1 MPAFIQLI
9 LHTSEWGKC
18 FLLICL
24 ALADTRY
31 QETWDL
37 LGFVRF
43 EAGLT
48 ALSLILHFLLSPLFC
63 NCRQSLKKGMH
74 LCVHTSVCTYRNV
87 YKYAELLCVLVQ
99 VCNYTCSVLKFRNA
113 VSALSLKDVWE
124 KYPFFFFYWF
134 VSCLLFHFVW
144 MSGWIETSKKNS
156 PEHIWLLAGYFRWR
170 LIIY

>member
-1 MPAFIQLI
+1 MRQVFPTNSLSSCWYQISRDLRRIGLCKVWGRFNSFITYFTFSTVTSF
-9 LHTSEWGKC
+9 LHLYEIFW
-18 FLLICL
+18 
-24 ALADTRY
+24 
-31 QETWDL
+31 
-37 LGFVRF
+37 
-43 EAGLT
+43 
-48 ALSLILHFLLSPLFC
+48 

-74 LCVHTSVCTYRNV
+74 LCMHTSVCTYRNV

-124 KYPFFFFYWF
+124 KYLFFFYWF

-144 MSGWIETSKKNS
+144 MSGWTETSKKNS